1 MLVGERDFPLL
12 LSAGSASVPV
22 CKALSW
28 KRSNSSCPIHTT
40 VGLCAMSSGWWIL
53 PSIGIGLDISS
64 VSEKGF
70 TGDRTPLLWKSNG
83 LGDVDSLDFLA
94 SLSLQPAT
102 LLVPKIYIIQ
112 NPFKRLITKVT
123 EQADDDGSAG
133 KLASLRNEGRGDP
146 SIISWK
152 RSR

>member
-1 MLVGERDFPLL
+1 M
-12 LSAGSASVPV
+12 
-22 CKALSW
+22 
-28 KRSNSSCPIHTT
+28 
-40 VGLCAMSSGWWIL
+40 
-53 PSIGIGLDISS
+53 DISS

-70 TGDRTPLLWKSNG
+70 NGDRTPLLWKSNG

-123 EQADDDGSAG
+123 KQADDDGSAG

-146 SIISWK
+146 SIIS
-152 RSR
+152 